1 MMERKVNMNQD
12 NIMFQQFTSST
23 NSNLVTDTVACAR
36 TSDLTS
42 LMAMKFTY
50 KRFMFL
56 FIPVIASLIVPP
68 FLSVLL
74 MILNIVTRGHAF
86 LSIVVAVGITAIV
99 CTKIREL
106 APSTNKAAEALQ
118 SRDRILGL
126 ASIFSIC
133 FCRYFVSLVFPRHRD
148 GVTVSTVSAVV
159 TVTNFSVF
167 YPLVSCGALAL
178 GLFSLSLLVAL
189 RFVGPCG
196 IGMLCVVL

>member
-196 IGMLCVVL
+196 IGM